1 MKQGVELR
9 NVRSKLVK
17 LLALP
22 VLLMG
27 SMIGPVRGQDKLQL
41 TDLKVEYAGNPV
53 GLMVKRPQF
62 SWVFQGTLS
71 NSRQQAYQVL
81 VADSPEK
88 LAASEGNIW
97 DSGVV
102 KSAQSVG
109 ILFQGQDL
117 KSQTK
122 YYWKVKVWEEHSGRE
137 LESKAA
143 FFETALLDQSD
154 WQADWIGFPFGWV
167 GKVLYFRQLIHC
179 PAEEIGR
186 AHV

>member
-1 MKQGVELR
+1 MQ
-9 NVRSKLVK
+9 
-17 LLALP
+17 
-22 VLLMG
+22 
-27 SMIGPVRGQDKLQL
+27 
-41 TDLKVEYAGNPV
+41 
-53 GLMVKRPQF
+53 KRPQCR
-62 SWVFQGTLS
+62 WVCQGTLS

-81 VADSPEK
+81 VADPPEK

-102 KSAQSVG
+102 NSAQSVG

-143 FFETALLDQSD
+143 LFETRSKEQTSELQSIMHL
-154 WQADWIGFPFGWV
+154 QSAG
-167 GKVLYFRQLIHC
+167 LC
-179 PAEEIGR
+179 
-186 AHV
+186 

>member
-1 MKQGVELR
+1 MQ
-9 NVRSKLVK
+9 
-17 LLALP
+17 
-22 VLLMG
+22 
-27 SMIGPVRGQDKLQL
+27 
-41 TDLKVEYAGNPV
+41 
-53 GLMVKRPQF
+53 KRPQCR
-62 SWVFQGTLS
+62 WVCQGTLS
-71 NSRQQAYQVL
+71 HSRQQAYQVL
-81 VADSPEK
+81 GADSPDK

-122 YYWKVKVWEEHSGRE
+122 YYWKVKFWEEHSGRE

-154 WQADWIGFPFGWV
+154 WQDDWIGLPFGRV
-167 GKVLYFRQLIHC
+167 EKI
-179 PAEEIGR
+179 I
-186 AHV
+186 